1 MKKALL
7 CLTLVVVLAGC
18 GTRQHNMIFDNGGTS
33 LPASSKYSVGSARN
47 ASGFVFSDD
56 DEGLDIAESMKT
68 ALVDELNR
76 EGLYQEENPDY
87 SIDVTVKKYEPGNAF
102 GRWLMPGA
110 GSTVLE
116 VSSQVRACESP
127 VGHIE
132 TKNTVE
138 AGGVY
143 TVGAWKDIFKD
154 AAEEI
159 VKELKESMGLIKE

>member
-7 CLTLVVVLAGC
+7 CLCLVFVLAGC
-18 GTRQHNMIFDNGGTS
+18 GTRQHNMIFENGDTS
-33 LPASSKYSVGSARN
+33 LPATAKYSVGSAQDV
-47 ASGFVFSDD
+47 SGFVFSDD
-56 DEGLDIAESMKT
+56 DEEVDIAESMKT
-68 ALVDELNR
+68 ALVDELSR
-76 EGLYQEENPDY
+76 EGLYQEKGTDY
-87 SIDVTVKKYEPGNAF
+87 AIDVTVRKYEPGNAF
-102 GRWLMPGA
+102 GRWLMPGV

-132 TKNTVE
+132 TKNTVD

-143 TVGAWKDIFKD
+143 TVGAWKDVFND

-159 VKELKESMGLIKE
+159 VKELKESMGLIAE